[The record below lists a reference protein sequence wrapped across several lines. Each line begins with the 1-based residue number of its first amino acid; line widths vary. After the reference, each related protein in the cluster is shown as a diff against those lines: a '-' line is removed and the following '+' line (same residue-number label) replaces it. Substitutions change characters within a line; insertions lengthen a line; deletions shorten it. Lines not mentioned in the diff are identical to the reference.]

1 MDEGE
6 DMGAREGMRVREGM
20 RAREVMRAREEG
32 MRVKGHEGEGKRA

>member
-32 MRVKGHEGEGKRA
+32 MRVKGHEGEGGRA